1 MGEKLINTCLHFK
14 KSDHSYN
21 KKKNTVVQNTKKFD
35 CPAKVQMK
43 EVVYFP
49 EFKVRENLFAK

>member
-21 KKKNTVVQNTKKFD
+21 KKKYTVVQSTKKFD
-35 CPAKVQMK
+35 YPAQVQMK
-43 EVVYFP
+43 EVAYFP
-49 EFKVRENLFAK
+49 EFKVREKAFAK